1 MLTFSIDHISTNSY
15 VIGDAEMTVGIV
27 DDDGK

>member
-15 VIGDAEMTVGIV
+15 VIGDAETTVGIV